1 MATDVGA
8 RLQVLDPTVEP
19 IPAEG
24 VVAKR
29 PDTLNGA
36 TVGLLANGKL
46 NSVEILEMVGEVL
59 ADRYD
64 FKEVIAWNKRNASRP
79 CPEEI
84 IDEIVEKCDV
94 VITSSGD

>member
-1 MATDVGA
+1 MTTMEKI
-8 RLQVLDPTVEP
+8 QVLDPTVQP
-19 IPAEG
+19 IPADS

-29 PDTLNGA
+29 PHTLDGK
-36 TVGLLANGKL
+36 VIGLLANGKL
-46 NSVEILEMVGEVL
+46 NSVEVLALTQEVL

-64 FKEVIAWNKRNASRP
+64 FAGVVERNKHNASRP

-84 IDEIVEKCDV
+84 IDELVELCDV